1 MPNQAE
7 ILTTDMATLA
17 SHFELKKDTPQ
28 IPYFIN
34 QDHVNRIITIL
45 KPGELPKVTIQI
57 DNQNDLELAKLFCN
71 ILNENL

>member
-1 MPNQAE
+1 MTKQAE
-7 ILTTDMATLA
+7 ILNDT
-17 SHFELKKDTPQ
+17 FERLGSYFAVQKDTPQ

-45 KPGELPKVTIQI
+45 KPSELPKVTIQI
-57 DNQNDLELAKLFCN
+57 DNVNDLEFAKLFCN

>member
-7 ILTTDMATLA
+7 ILSSDMATLA
-17 SHFELKKDTPQ
+17 SHFELQKDTPQ

-45 KPGELPKVTIQI
+45 QPGQKPKVTIEI
-57 DNQNDLELAKLFCN
+57 DNQNDLEFAKLFCN
-71 ILNENL
+71 ILNKNL